1 MQIKHQTHKKNRK
14 KLMDNASLLCEGFIF
29 NLGRL
34 WEAVIS
40 ENWDCA
46 LYIYNLIEE
55 ISPPSIKE
63 KYSNELKRLQISI
76 NEKSYENVDKLL
88 TKILEW

>member
-14 KLMDNASLLCEGFIF
+14 KLMDSASLLCEGFIF

-34 WEAVIS
+34 WEEVIS
-40 ENWDCA
+40 ENWDGA

-55 ISPPSIKE
+55 VSPPSIKE
-63 KYSNELKRLQISI
+63 KYSDELKRLQISI
-76 NEKSYENVDKLL
+76 KEKSYENVDKIL
-88 TKILEW
+88 TRILKW